1 MRTDTG
7 LLAAIESPHALRI
20 WRQPV
25 FRRSVLDGAIVGI
38 VTLAA
43 GFFSFTFGMGETVTN
58 FVQEFKQYQ
67 FDQLLVAQIALGM
80 GFIFFGIRRLID
92 LYNEVLRRISVESL
106 ADRLVILDS
115 LTGLPNRA
123 HFLDEIN
130 RSMARAERTKGFI
143 AALIINIRSFS
154 SVNDGIGRAA
164 GDLLLVEFAKKLTS
178 IARSHESLARLEA
191 DNFGIIM
198 EFARDDDTNSVKTAV
213 QRVWDALNGA
223 MRVEGVSFDLKVNI
237 GAALYPHDAADA
249 QTLLRFA
256 DAAMRKGK
264 LNGNR
269 KIVFFERKA
278 GEKLRERAE
287 LQLELK
293 QAIESGMVA
302 PWYQPLVD
310 LQNGSLAGYEIL
322 ARWHHAE
329 RGIISPDKFIP
340 IAEASGMMTDLTL
353 SLLEAACRGWK
364 ANRLTGCLALNV
376 SPKDLRNPWFSERLL
391 ATLTKGGFPASHLE
405 VEITENSIIEDLA
418 ASQRAILSL
427 KNQGVKIVLDDFGA
441 GYSNLSQLSAL
452 RIDKIKIDRL
462 FISTMM
468 EDKTN
473 MVVVK
478 TIVGLGKVMQIP
490 VLAEGIETPEQADLL
505 RSMGC
510 DFGQGYLFSKPV
522 ATDELSELSLPNI
535 NALSESA
542 GETGADAASAMIPG
556 QSAGLARLVQEA
568 NERAA
573 TPQRPKFADCPPK
586 GQTGTKLRLVLPR

>member
-25 FRRSVLDGAIVGI
+25 FRRSVLDGMIVGL

-43 GFFSFTFGMGETVTN
+43 GFFSFTFGMGETVTK
-58 FVQEFKQYQ
+58 FMQEFKPYQ

-115 LTGLPNRA
+115 LTGLPNRP

-198 EFARDDDTNSVKTAV
+198 EFARSDDMDSVKTAV

-223 MRVEGVSFDLKVNI
+223 MRVEGVSFDLQVNI

-264 LNGNR
+264 LDGNR
-269 KIVFFERKA
+269 KIAFFERKA

-293 QAIESGMVA
+293 RAIESGMVA

-310 LQNGSLAGYEIL
+310 LQNGSLVGYEIL

-364 ANRLTGCLALNV
+364 AKKLTGRLALNV

-391 ATLTKGGFPASHLE
+391 ATLTKSGFPASRLE
-405 VEITENSIIEDLA
+405 IEITENSIIEDLA

-441 GYSNLSQLSAL
+441 GYSNLSQISVL

-462 FISTMM
+462 FIATML

-478 TIVGLGKVMQIP
+478 TIIGLGKVMQIP

-510 DFGQGYLFSKPV
+510 DFGQGYLFSKPM
-522 ATDELSELSLPNI
+522 ATDELSELPLANI
-535 NALSESA
+535 SALSEHA
-542 GETGADAASAMIPG
+542 GEVGIDDASANAKSSIEKLS
-556 QSAGLARLVQEA
+556 SAKVARGA
-568 NERAA
+568 I
-573 TPQRPKFADCPPK
+573 
-586 GQTGTKLRLVLPR
+586 